1 MQTKLSVALAATLAG
16 FALNAQAANVEV
28 YGLIDTG
35 LNYQH
40 VDADRTGVD
49 DVSKF
54 QMKSSQSTPN
64 RWGLRGTEDLGEGLK
79 VGFVLEGQFNS
90 DDGSLMPGDRLFH
103 RAAQIMLMSDDYG
116 TLVLGRSGM
125 LRSGFGTTG
134 IWGGKVA
141 PFSNSWGDY
150 MVGSKY
156 IMPGGFKPGDNTI
169 TYQSPVMS
177 GLQLHAQYSNQLD
190 AAGAADWEEEGKNS
204 TDRQWALGAT
214 YTGGPV
220 HVAAVL
226 DSVLYGRT
234 YTTAG
239 VPQYD
244 PEDSLSFSLAATYDF
259 GFMKLYASGMY
270 FSDMLASEFQGHNN
284 MQSITTKAA
293 EGNQVSF
300 KGYSLQLGTTVP
312 AWGGTVKANLGW
324 MDASVDHR
332 YTKDAA
338 KFGDTDRIGFSLG
351 YVYPLSKKAE
361 VYMGAGVTK
370 DSSSTKDKDDSTVDP
385 IAYEVV
391 SGLLIR
397 F

>member
-16 FALNAQAANVEV
+16 FALSAQAANVEV

-40 VDADRTGVD
+40 VDSDRAGEDNVT
-49 DVSKF
+49 KF
-54 QMKSSQSTPN
+54 QMKSSQSTLN

-234 YTTAG
+234 AETG
-239 VPQYD
+239 GYD
-244 PEDSLSFSLAATYDF
+244 PDDSLSFSLAATYDF

-270 FSDMLASEFQGHNN
+270 FSDMLASEFQGHNG
-284 MQSITTKAA
+284 MKSITTVAA
-293 EGNQVSF
+293 DGNIVSF

-332 YTKDAA
+332 YTDAA
-338 KFGDTDRIGFSLG
+338 DKFGDTDRIGFSLG

-361 VYMGAGVTK
+361 VYVGAGVTK
-370 DSSSTKDKDDSTVDP
+370 DSASVKDGDDTVDP
-385 IAYEVV
+385 IAYEVL

>member
-40 VDADRTGVD
+40 VDSDRAGED
-49 DVSKF
+49 DISKF

-64 RWGLRGTEDLGEGLK
+64 RWGLRGTEEIGPGLK
-79 VGFVLEGQFNS
+79 VGFVLESQFSS
-90 DDGSLMPGDRLFH
+90 DDGSLMPGNRLFH
-103 RAAQIMLMSDDYG
+103 RAAQVMLMSDDYG
-116 TLVLGRSGM
+116 TLVFGRSGM

-134 IWGGKVA
+134 IWGVKVN

-150 MVGSKY
+150 MIGSKY

-169 TYQSPVMS
+169 TYQSPVWS

-190 AAGAADWEEEGKNS
+190 AAGAEDWEEEGKNS

-220 HVAAVL
+220 HVSAVL

-234 YTTAG
+234 AETG
-239 VPQYD
+239 GYD
-244 PEDSLSFSLAATYDF
+244 PDDSLSFSLAATYDF
-259 GFMKLYASGMY
+259 GFMKLFASGMY
-270 FSDMLASEFQGHNN
+270 FSDMLASEFQGHGDMKSLTLNAK
-284 MQSITTKAA
+284 T
-293 EGNQVSF
+293 EGNIVSY

-312 AWGGTVKANLGW
+312 AFGGTVKANIGW

-332 YTKDAA
+332 YTADAE
-338 KFGDTDRIGFSLG
+338 KFGDTDRIGFALG

-361 VYMGAGVTK
+361 IYVGAGVTK
-370 DSSSTKDKDDSTVDP
+370 DSANTKDTDGDSVDP
-385 IAYEVV
+385 IAYEVL

>member
-40 VDADRTGVD
+40 VDSDRAGED
-49 DVSKF
+49 DISKF

-64 RWGLRGTEDLGEGLK
+64 RWGLRGTEEIGPGLK
-79 VGFVLEGQFNS
+79 VGFVLESQFSS
-90 DDGSLMPGDRLFH
+90 DDGSLMPGNRLFH
-103 RAAQIMLMSDDYG
+103 RAAQVMLMSDDYG
-116 TLVLGRSGM
+116 TLVFGRSGM

-134 IWGGKVA
+134 IWGVKVN

-150 MVGSKY
+150 MIGSKY

-169 TYQSPVMS
+169 TYQSPVWS

-190 AAGAADWEEEGKNS
+190 AAGAEDWEEEGKNS

-220 HVAAVL
+220 HVSAVL
-226 DSVLYGRT
+226 DSVLYGR
-234 YTTAG
+234 
-239 VPQYD
+239 VPENNTIPGYD
-244 PEDSLSFSLAATYDF
+244 PEDSLSFSLAATYDL
-259 GFMKLYASGMY
+259 GFMKLFASGMY
-270 FSDMLASEFQGHNN
+270 FSDMLASEFQGHGD
-284 MQSITTKAA
+284 MKSLTQTAK
-293 EGNQVSF
+293 EGNIVSY

-312 AWGGTVKANLGW
+312 AFGGTVKANIGW

-332 YTKDAA
+332 YTADAE
-338 KFGDTDRIGFSLG
+338 KFGDTDRIGFALG

-361 VYMGAGVTK
+361 LYVGAGVTK
-370 DSSSTKDKDDSTVDP
+370 DSASTKDTDGDSVDP
-385 IAYEVV
+385 IAYEVL

>member
-190 AAGAADWEEEGKNS
+190 AAGADDWEVEGKNS

-284 MQSITTKAA
+284 MLSMEGKA
-293 EGNQVSF
+293 GVSY

-324 MDASVDHR
+324 MDAKVDHE
-332 YTKDAA
+332 YAADKDYEYI
-338 KFGDTDRIGFSLG
+338 DTDRIGFSLG

-361 VYMGAGVTK
+361 FYVGAGVTK
-370 DSSSTKDKDDSTVDP
+370 DSANVKSKTDGSTYDP
-385 IAYEVV
+385 IAYEVL

>member
-16 FALNAQAANVEV
+16 FALSAQAANVEV

-40 VDADRTGVD
+40 VDADRAGVD

-64 RWGLRGTEDLGEGLK
+64 RVGLRGTEDLGQGLK
-79 VGFVLEGQFNS
+79 VGFVLESQFNS
-90 DDGSLMPGDRLFH
+90 DDGSLMPGNRLFH

-134 IWGGKVA
+134 IWGGKVS

-190 AAGAADWEEEGKNS
+190 AAGADDWEEEGKNS

-226 DSVLYGRT
+226 DSVLYGRA
-234 YTTAG
+234 YDKDG
-239 VPQYD
+239 NLLGYD
-244 PEDSLSFSLAATYDF
+244 PDDSLTFSLAATYDF

-270 FSDMLASEFQGHNN
+270 FSDMLASEFQGHGD
-284 MQSITTKAA
+284 MQSLKG
-293 EGNQVSF
+293 GNGVSY

-312 AWGGTVKANLGW
+312 AWGGTVKANVGW
-324 MDASVDHR
+324 MDAKVDHR
-332 YTKDAA
+332 YAADADQYL
-338 KFGDTDRIGFSLG
+338 DTDRIGFSLG

-361 VYMGAGVTK
+361 VYVGAGVTK
-370 DSSSTKDKDDSTVDP
+370 DSANTKDGTDSVDP
-385 IAYEVV
+385 IAYEVL

>member
-1 MQTKLSVALAATLAG
+1 M
-16 FALNAQAANVEV
+16 
-28 YGLIDTG
+28 
-35 LNYQH
+35 
-40 VDADRTGVD
+40 
-49 DVSKF
+49 
-54 QMKSSQSTPN
+54 
-64 RWGLRGTEDLGEGLK
+64 GLRGTEDLGQGLK
-79 VGFVLEGQFNS
+79 VGFVLESQFNS
-90 DDGSLMPGDRLFH
+90 DDGSLMPGNRLFH

-134 IWGGKVA
+134 IWGGKVS

-190 AAGAADWEEEGKNS
+190 AAGADDWEEEGKNS

-270 FSDMLASEFQGHNN
+270 FSDMLASEFQGHNG
-284 MQSITTKAA
+284 MQSITTTAA

-332 YTKDAA
+332 YTDNAD

-361 VYMGAGVTK
+361 VYVGAGVTK
-370 DSSSTKDKDDSTVDP
+370 DSASTKDGTDSSDP
-385 IAYEVV
+385 IAYEVL
-391 SGLLIR
+391 SGLLVR

>member
-90 DDGSLMPGDRLFH
+90 DDGLLMPGNRLFH

-150 MVGSKY
+150 MIGSKY

-234 YTTAG
+234 AETG
-239 VPQYD
+239 GYD
-244 PEDSLSFSLAATYDF
+244 PDDSLSFSLAATYDF

-270 FSDMLASEFQGHNN
+270 FSDMLAREFQGHNN
-284 MQSITTKAA
+284 MKSM
-293 EGNQVSF
+293 EGGESVSY

-324 MDASVDHR
+324 MDAKVDHS
-332 YTKDAA
+332 YTAA
-338 KFGDTDRIGFSLG
+338 AERDYGDTDRVGFSLG

-361 VYMGAGVTK
+361 VYVGAGVTK
-370 DSSSTKDKDDSTVDP
+370 DSANNKDTDGSSADP

>member
-16 FALNAQAANVEV
+16 FALSAQAANVEV

-40 VDADRTGVD
+40 VDADRAGVD

-64 RWGLRGTEDLGEGLK
+64 RVGLRGTEDLGQGLK
-79 VGFVLEGQFNS
+79 VGFVLESQFNS
-90 DDGSLMPGDRLFH
+90 DDGSLMPGNRLFH

-190 AAGAADWEEEGKNS
+190 AAGADDWEEEGKNS

-220 HVAAVL
+220 HVSAVL
-226 DSVLYGRT
+226 DSVLYGRA
-234 YTTAG
+234 YDKDG
-239 VPQYD
+239 NLLGYD
-244 PEDSLSFSLAATYDF
+244 PDDSLTFSLAATYDF

-270 FSDMLASEFQGHNN
+270 FSDMLASEFQGHNG
-284 MQSITTKAA
+284 MQSITTTAA

-332 YTKDAA
+332 YTDNAD

-361 VYMGAGVTK
+361 VYVGAGVTK
-370 DSSSTKDKDDSTVDP
+370 DSASTKDGTDSSDP
-385 IAYEVV
+385 IAYEVL
-391 SGLLIR
+391 SGLLVR

>member
-177 GLQLHAQYSNQLD
+177 GFQLHAQYSNQLD
-190 AAGAADWEEEGKNS
+190 AAGADDREVEGKNS

-270 FSDMLASEFQGHNN
+270 FSDMLAREFQGHNN
-284 MQSITTKAA
+284 MKSM
-293 EGNQVSF
+293 EGGESVSY

-324 MDASVDHR
+324 MDAKVDHS
-332 YTKDAA
+332 YTTAA
-338 KFGDTDRIGFSLG
+338 EETYGDTDRIGFSLG

-361 VYMGAGVTK
+361 VYVGAGVTK
-370 DSSSTKDKDDSTVDP
+370 DSANNKDKDGSSADP

>member
-16 FALNAQAANVEV
+16 FALSAQAANVEV

-40 VDADRTGVD
+40 VDSDRAGEDNVT
-49 DVSKF
+49 KF

-64 RWGLRGTEDLGEGLK
+64 RWGLRGTEDLGDGLK
-79 VGFVLEGQFNS
+79 VGFVLESQFNS
-90 DDGSLMPGDRLFH
+90 DDGSLMPGSRLFH

-234 YTTAG
+234 AETG
-239 VPQYD
+239 GYD
-244 PEDSLSFSLAATYDF
+244 PDDSLSFSLAATYDF

-270 FSDMLASEFQGHNN
+270 FSDMLASEFQGHNG
-284 MQSITTKAA
+284 MKSITTVAA
-293 EGNQVSF
+293 DGNIVSF

-332 YTKDAA
+332 YTDAA
-338 KFGDTDRIGFSLG
+338 DKFGDTDRIGFSLG

-361 VYMGAGVTK
+361 VYVGAGVTK
-370 DSSSTKDKDDSTVDP
+370 DSASVKDGDDTVDP
-385 IAYEVV
+385 IAYEVL

>member
-16 FALNAQAANVEV
+16 FALSAQAANVEV

-64 RWGLRGTEDLGEGLK
+64 RWGLRGTEDLGQGLK

-90 DDGSLMPGDRLFH
+90 DDGSLMPGNRLFH

-190 AAGAADWEEEGKNS
+190 AAGADDWEEEGKNS
-204 TDRQWALGAT
+204 TNRQWALGAT

-226 DSVLYGRT
+226 DSVLYGRA
-234 YTTAG
+234 YDKDG
-239 VPQYD
+239 NLLGYD

-284 MQSITTKAA
+284 MLSMEGKA
-293 EGNQVSF
+293 GVSY

-324 MDASVDHR
+324 MDAKVDHE
-332 YTKDAA
+332 YLASDTYEYI
-338 KFGDTDRIGFSLG
+338 DTDRIGFSLG

-361 VYMGAGVTK
+361 VYVGAGVTK
-370 DSSSTKDKDDSTVDP
+370 DSANVKSKADGSTYDP
-385 IAYEVV
+385 IAYEVL

>member
-16 FALNAQAANVEV
+16 FALSAQAANVEV

-40 VDADRTGVD
+40 VDSDRAGEDNVT
-49 DVSKF
+49 KF

-64 RWGLRGTEDLGEGLK
+64 RWGLRGTEDLGDGLK
-79 VGFVLEGQFNS
+79 VGFVLESQFTS
-90 DDGSLMPGDRLFH
+90 DDGALMPGNRLFH

-234 YTTAG
+234 AETG
-239 VPQYD
+239 GYD
-244 PEDSLSFSLAATYDF
+244 PDDSLSFSLAATYDF

-270 FSDMLASEFQGHNN
+270 FSDMLASEFQGHNG
-284 MQSITTKAA
+284 MKSITTVAA
-293 EGNQVSF
+293 DGNIVSF

-332 YTKDAA
+332 YTDAA
-338 KFGDTDRIGFSLG
+338 DKFGDTDRIGFSLG

-361 VYMGAGVTK
+361 VYVGAGVTK
-370 DSSSTKDKDDSTVDP
+370 DSASVKDGDDTVDP
-385 IAYEVV
+385 IAYEVL

>member
-16 FALNAQAANVEV
+16 FSLNAQAANVEV

-40 VDADRTGVD
+40 VDSDRAGED
-49 DVSKF
+49 DISKF

-64 RWGLRGTEDLGEGLK
+64 RWGLRGTEEIGPGLK
-79 VGFVLEGQFNS
+79 VGFVLESQFSS
-90 DDGSLMPGDRLFH
+90 DDGSLMPGNRLFH
-103 RAAQIMLMSDDYG
+103 RAAQVMLMSDDYG
-116 TLVLGRSGM
+116 TLVFGRSGM

-134 IWGGKVA
+134 IWGVKVN

-150 MVGSKY
+150 MIGSKY

-169 TYQSPVMS
+169 TYQSPVWS

-190 AAGAADWEEEGKNS
+190 AAGAEDWEEEGKNS

-220 HVAAVL
+220 HVSAVL

-234 YTTAG
+234 AETG
-239 VPQYD
+239 GYD
-244 PEDSLSFSLAATYDF
+244 PDDSLSFSLAATYDF
-259 GFMKLYASGMY
+259 GFMKLFASGMY
-270 FSDMLASEFQGHNN
+270 FSDMLASEFQGHGDMKSLTLNAK
-284 MQSITTKAA
+284 T
-293 EGNQVSF
+293 EGNIVSY

-312 AWGGTVKANLGW
+312 AFGGTVKANIGW

-332 YTKDAA
+332 YTADAE
-338 KFGDTDRIGFSLG
+338 KFGDTDRIGFALG

-361 VYMGAGVTK
+361 IYVGAGVTK
-370 DSSSTKDKDDSTVDP
+370 DSANTKDTDGDSVDP
-385 IAYEVV
+385 IAYEVL

>member
-16 FALNAQAANVEV
+16 FALSAQAANVEV

-40 VDADRTGVD
+40 VDSDRAGED
-49 DVSKF
+49 NVSKF

-64 RWGLRGTEDLGEGLK
+64 RWGLRGTEDLGQGLK

-90 DDGSLMPGDRLFH
+90 DDGSLMPGNRLFH

-190 AAGAADWEEEGKNS
+190 AAGADDWEEEGKNS

-226 DSVLYGRT
+226 DSVLYGRA
-234 YTTAG
+234 YDKDG
-239 VPQYD
+239 NLLGYD
-244 PEDSLSFSLAATYDF
+244 PS
-259 GFMKLYASGMY
+259 ASPRPTT
-270 FSDMLASEFQGHNN
+270 SAS
-284 MQSITTKAA
+284 
-293 EGNQVSF
+293 
-300 KGYSLQLGTTVP
+300 
-312 AWGGTVKANLGW
+312 
-324 MDASVDHR
+324 
-332 YTKDAA
+332 
-338 KFGDTDRIGFSLG
+338 
-351 YVYPLSKKAE
+351 
-361 VYMGAGVTK
+361 
-370 DSSSTKDKDDSTVDP
+370 
-385 IAYEVV
+385 
-391 SGLLIR
+391 
-397 F
+397 

>member
-40 VDADRTGVD
+40 VDSDRAGED
-49 DVSKF
+49 NISKF

-64 RWGLRGTEDLGEGLK
+64 RLGLRGTEEIGPGLK
-79 VGFVLEGQFNS
+79 VGFVLESQFSS
-90 DDGSLMPGDRLFH
+90 DDGSLMPGNRLFH
-103 RAAQIMLMSDDYG
+103 RAAQVMLMSDDYG
-116 TLVLGRSGM
+116 TLVFGRSGM

-134 IWGGKVA
+134 IWGVKVN

-150 MVGSKY
+150 MIGSKY

-169 TYQSPVMS
+169 TYQSPVWS

-190 AAGAADWEEEGKNS
+190 AAGAEDWEEEGKNS

-220 HVAAVL
+220 HVSAVL

-234 YTTAG
+234 YTNAG
-239 VPQYD
+239 LPQHD

-259 GFMKLYASGMY
+259 GFMKLFASGMY
-270 FSDMLASEFQGHNN
+270 FSDMLASEFQGHGD
-284 MQSITTKAA
+284 MQSLKGGSA
-293 EGNQVSF
+293 VSY

-312 AWGGTVKANLGW
+312 AFGGTVKANIGW

-332 YTKDAA
+332 YTNDADSYL
-338 KFGDTDRIGFSLG
+338 DTDRIGFALG

-361 VYMGAGVTK
+361 IYVGAGVTK
-370 DSSSTKDKDDSTVDP
+370 DSANTKDTDGDSIDP
-385 IAYEVV
+385 IAYEVL

>member
-16 FALNAQAANVEV
+16 FALSAQAANVEV

-40 VDADRTGVD
+40 VDADRAGVD

-64 RWGLRGTEDLGEGLK
+64 RVGLRGTEDLGQGLK
-79 VGFVLEGQFNS
+79 VGFVLESQFNS
-90 DDGSLMPGDRLFH
+90 DDGSLMPGNRLFH

-134 IWGGKVA
+134 IWGGKVS

-190 AAGAADWEEEGKNS
+190 APAPTTGK
-204 TDRQWALGAT
+204 
-214 YTGGPV
+214 
-220 HVAAVL
+220 
-226 DSVLYGRT
+226 
-234 YTTAG
+234 
-239 VPQYD
+239 
-244 PEDSLSFSLAATYDF
+244 
-259 GFMKLYASGMY
+259 
-270 FSDMLASEFQGHNN
+270 
-284 MQSITTKAA
+284 
-293 EGNQVSF
+293 
-300 KGYSLQLGTTVP
+300 
-312 AWGGTVKANLGW
+312 
-324 MDASVDHR
+324 
-332 YTKDAA
+332 
-338 KFGDTDRIGFSLG
+338 
-351 YVYPLSKKAE
+351 KKART
-361 VYMGAGVTK
+361 APT
-370 DSSSTKDKDDSTVDP
+370 
-385 IAYEVV
+385 V
-391 SGLLIR
+391 SGPWAPPTRAAPCTSPRCSTPFSTAAPTRPPAFLSTIR
-397 F
+397 KTPSPSASPRPTTSAS

>member
-1 MQTKLSVALAATLAG
+1 
-16 FALNAQAANVEV
+16 
-28 YGLIDTG
+28 
-35 LNYQH
+35 
-40 VDADRTGVD
+40 
-49 DVSKF
+49 
-54 QMKSSQSTPN
+54 
-64 RWGLRGTEDLGEGLK
+64 
-79 VGFVLEGQFNS
+79 
-90 DDGSLMPGDRLFH
+90 
-103 RAAQIMLMSDDYG
+103 
-116 TLVLGRSGM
+116 
-125 LRSGFGTTG
+125 
-134 IWGGKVA
+134 
-141 PFSNSWGDY
+141 
-150 MVGSKY
+150 
-156 IMPGGFKPGDNTI
+156 MPGGFKPGDNTI

-177 GLQLHAQYSNQLD
+177 GFQLHAQYSNQLD
-190 AAGAADWEEEGKNS
+190 AAGADDWEVEGKNS

-293 EGNQVSF
+293 EGNWVSY

-332 YTKDAA
+332 YTPKAD

-370 DSSSTKDKDDSTVDP
+370 DSASTKDGTDSVDP

>member
-16 FALNAQAANVEV
+16 FALSAQAANVEV

-40 VDADRTGVD
+40 VDSDRAGED
-49 DVSKF
+49 NVSKF

-64 RWGLRGTEDLGEGLK
+64 RWGLRGTEDLGQGLK

-90 DDGSLMPGDRLFH
+90 DDGSLMPGNRLFH

-156 IMPGGFKPGDNTI
+156 VMPGGFAPGDNTI

-177 GLQLHAQYSNQLD
+177 GLQVHLQYSNQLD
-190 AAGAADWEEEGKNS
+190 AVGADDWEEEGKNS
-204 TDRQWALGAT
+204 TDRQWAVGAT
-214 YTGGPV
+214 YTSGPV
-220 HVAAVL
+220 HVVAVL

-234 YTTAG
+234 DETG
-239 VPQYD
+239 GYD
-244 PEDSLSFSLAATYDF
+244 PDDSLSFSLGATYDF

-284 MQSITTKAA
+284 MLSMEGKA
-293 EGNQVSF
+293 GVSY

-324 MDASVDHR
+324 MDAKVDHE
-332 YTKDAA
+332 YLASDTYEYI
-338 KFGDTDRIGFSLG
+338 DTDRIGFSLG

-361 VYMGAGVTK
+361 VYVGAGVTK
-370 DSSSTKDKDDSTVDP
+370 DSANVKSKADGSTYDP
-385 IAYEVV
+385 IAYEVL

>member
-1 MQTKLSVALAATLAG
+1 MLTYSSELDEKGEFFRALIEGGGRHVRVKEFDAA
-16 FALNAQAANVEV
+16 
-28 YGLIDTG
+28 
-35 LNYQH
+35 
-40 VDADRTGVD
+40 
-49 DVSKF
+49 
-54 QMKSSQSTPN
+54 
-64 RWGLRGTEDLGEGLK
+64 
-79 VGFVLEGQFNS
+79 
-90 DDGSLMPGDRLFH
+90 
-103 RAAQIMLMSDDYG
+103 
-116 TLVLGRSGM
+116 
-125 LRSGFGTTG
+125 
-134 IWGGKVA
+134 
-141 PFSNSWGDY
+141 SWGDY

-234 YTTAG
+234 AETG
-239 VPQYD
+239 GYD
-244 PEDSLSFSLAATYDF
+244 PDDSLSFSLAATYDF

-270 FSDMLASEFQGHNN
+270 FSDMLAREFQGHNN
-284 MQSITTKAA
+284 MKSM
-293 EGNQVSF
+293 EGGESVSY

-324 MDASVDHR
+324 MDASVDHE
-332 YTKDAA
+332 YLASDVYEY
-338 KFGDTDRIGFSLG
+338 GDTDRIGFSLG
-351 YVYPLSKKAE
+351 YVYPLSKMAE
-361 VYMGAGVTK
+361 VYVGAGVTK
-370 DSSSTKDKDDSTVDP
+370 DSANATLRADDSSADP
-385 IAYEVV
+385 IAYEVL
-391 SGLLIR
+391 SGLLVR

>member
-16 FALNAQAANVEV
+16 FALSAQAANVEV

-40 VDADRTGVD
+40 VDADRAGVD
-49 DVSKF
+49 NVSKF

-64 RWGLRGTEDLGEGLK
+64 RVGLRGTEDLGQGLK
-79 VGFVLEGQFNS
+79 VGFVLESQFNS
-90 DDGSLMPGDRLFH
+90 DDGSLMPGNRLFH

-141 PFSNSWGDY
+141 PFSN
-150 MVGSKY
+150 
-156 IMPGGFKPGDNTI
+156 
-169 TYQSPVMS
+169 PVMS

-190 AAGAADWEEEGKNS
+190 AAGADDWEEEGKNS

-226 DSVLYGRT
+226 DSVLYGRA
-234 YTTAG
+234 YDEKG
-239 VPQYD
+239 NLLGYD

-270 FSDMLASEFQGHNN
+270 FSDMLAREFQGHNN
-284 MQSITTKAA
+284 MKSMEGGQS
-293 EGNQVSF
+293 VSY

-324 MDASVDHR
+324 MDAKVDHS
-332 YTKDAA
+332 YTQTAEETY
-338 KFGDTDRIGFSLG
+338 GDTDRIGFSLG

-361 VYMGAGVTK
+361 VYVGAGVTK
-370 DSSSTKDKDDSTVDP
+370 DSANNKDTDGSSADP
-385 IAYEVV
+385 IAYEVL